1 MKQESTKEKQYGMIF
16 DVAEKHGITRLGLM
30 INESWN

>member
-1 MKQESTKEKQYGMIF
+1 MKKETKEKQYGIVF

-30 INESWN
+30 INES